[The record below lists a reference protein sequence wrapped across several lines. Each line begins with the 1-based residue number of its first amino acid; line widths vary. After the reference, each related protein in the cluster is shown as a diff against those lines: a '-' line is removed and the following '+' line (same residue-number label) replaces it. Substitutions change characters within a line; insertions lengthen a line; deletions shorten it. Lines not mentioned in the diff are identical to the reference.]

1 MCSLSIK
8 LPACQFLPW
17 SGYPVL
23 KKVYNASKLRLTSSQ
38 RKRQGT
44 IKPQCDRAGD
54 SKHHLLET
62 PIKGREIII
71 KSLVSFCSE
80 QQRIVFCVWWGGSFY
95 SVRMH
100 AWDVCVCVCVRV
112 WCRVCAYVWG
122 GAQCVGRCAVRGV
135 RGGVGKWGSPPPKK
149 KTRLTKKSE

>member
-44 IKPQCDRAGD
+44 IKPQCARAEG

-100 AWDVCVCVCVRV
+100 AWDVCVRVWCRV

-122 GAQCVGRCAVRGV
+122 GARCVGRCAVRGV
-135 RGGVGKWGSPPPKK
+135 RGGVGKWGSPPQKK
-149 KTRLTKKSE
+149 RRG

>member
-44 IKPQCDRAGD
+44 IKPQCARAEG

-100 AWDVCVCVCVRV
+100 AWDVCVCVCVCGVGCVHMCGEVRS
-112 WCRVCAYVWG
+112 AWG
-122 GAQCVGRCAVRGV
+122 GAQCVGRCAVRGEV
-135 RGGVGKWGSPPPKK
+135 RGAWCAGRCG
-149 KTRLTKKSE
+149 